1 MCKDSEGSLSR
12 IASGAGDGEVKVWDL
27 ASQKSIWNV
36 ENAHRGMVK
45 GVCFSQPMVGEEGRV
60 EKKPKQQTSDGIRE
74 RNLKRKR
81 SAIGFKG
88 KGRAGM
94 DDDLDDLD
102 DEEYQEEQAK
112 IDLMESKGSERVLSC
127 STDKT
132 VKLWDIKGQS
142 GKFATPLQTYNGKAG
157 FKYTPLPTS
166 IPLFIFADRVRYVCL
181 YSSISHH
188 RYDPLF
194 AAASHSIEIFDETK
208 TSPIS
213 TLKFHSTSN
222 SSVGEHIVNVAFNK
236 SETNVLASSGSDRT
250 VVLYDLRSGKALGR
264 VAMQVRFAFCY
275 LLGRLRVRH

>member
-166 IPLFIFADRVRYVCL
+166 IPLFIFADREVCVPVQFNL
-181 YSSISHH
+181 SSSIRSLVRRRFSLDRDFRRNENFPHL
-188 RYDPLF
+188 DL
-194 AAASHSIEIFDETK
+194 EIPFD
-208 TSPIS
+208 
-213 TLKFHSTSN
+213 FQ
-222 SSVGEHIVNVAFNK
+222 F
-236 SETNVLASSGSDRT
+236 
-250 VVLYDLRSGKALGR
+250 
-264 VAMQVRFAFCY
+264 VRRGTHCQRRIQQIRDERI
-275 LLGRLRVRH
+275 G